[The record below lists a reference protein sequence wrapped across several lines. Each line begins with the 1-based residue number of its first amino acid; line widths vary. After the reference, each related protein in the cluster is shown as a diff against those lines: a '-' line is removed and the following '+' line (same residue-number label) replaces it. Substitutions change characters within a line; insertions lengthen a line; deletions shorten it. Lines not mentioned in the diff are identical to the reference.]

1 MPGAAR
7 HIDRIHSRA
16 ASAPCRRSR
25 HPRGAAPPPPVLS
38 TMIMRPQRQPAAL
51 LHHHTLNLIALAELE
66 RSVAPPDGATR
77 SPLGCPLLAQCYSPI
92 RIARCGGKA
101 DSQCHAPRAARA
113 TSKPLKE
120 LRAATFSA
128 RAETVE
134 TKPIFRDAF
143 KRTRCLIPVCGY
155 YPFIA
160 INMRRES
167 IDHVDPRTV
176 AVWSLIGR
184 NLFLITNARVSICY
198 TFKNPSF
205 MALLAACADVTQS
218 NLNRTDFK

>member
-1 MPGAAR
+1 MPIAGAVLFA
-7 HIDRIHSRA
+7 DTY
-16 ASAPCRRSR
+16 CEVRR
-25 HPRGAAPPPPVLS
+25 
-38 TMIMRPQRQPAAL
+38 Q
-51 LHHHTLNLIALAELE
+51 
-66 RSVAPPDGATR
+66 
-77 SPLGCPLLAQCYSPI
+77 
-92 RIARCGGKA
+92 A

-184 NLFLITNARVSICY
+184 NLFLITNARVSMLYLQKSKLYGFAGCLCRRNTIQL
-198 TFKNPSF
+198 KPHR
-205 MALLAACADVTQS
+205 LQIVTCGVGRDAQDGG
-218 NLNRTDFK
+218 DFVG